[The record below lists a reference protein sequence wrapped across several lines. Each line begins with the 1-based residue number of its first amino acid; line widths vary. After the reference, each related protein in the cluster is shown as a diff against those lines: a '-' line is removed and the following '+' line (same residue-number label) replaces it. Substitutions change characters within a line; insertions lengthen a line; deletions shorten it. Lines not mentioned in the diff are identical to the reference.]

1 MGNRKS
7 RGKNI
12 DKLKVSIMSDIN
24 ELYECT
30 EVPIEK
36 TQEHLQAIGKEG
48 EGLIAG
54 IAMELKH
61 NEYKK

>member
-12 DKLKVSIMSDIN
+12 DKLKVSIISDIN

-36 TQEHLQAIGKEG
+36 TQEHLQDIGKEV
-48 EGLIAG
+48 EGLLAG

>member
-30 EVPIEK
+30 ELPIEK
-36 TQEHLQAIGKEG
+36 IEKHLKDIGKEV
-48 EGLIAG
+48 EGLLTG

>member
-12 DKLKVSIMSDIN
+12 DKLKVYIMSDIN

-36 TQEHLQAIGKEG
+36 TQEHLQAIGKEV
-48 EGLIAG
+48 EGLLAG

>member
-1 MGNRKS
+1 
-7 RGKNI
+7 
-12 DKLKVSIMSDIN
+12 MSDIN

-36 TQEHLQAIGKEG
+36 TQEHLQAIGKEV
-48 EGLIAG
+48 EGLLAG